1 MAGEDDRVWLQQF
14 AADRAH
20 QDLTGPD
27 QSFPIVG
34 RTAIICEFY
43 EARHARLGSPSRRCE
58 MADVI
63 AYHLTIIENRI
74 TESVGEFVDVLA
86 TNRLHQPHPQQLR
99 IDSVRGVEKTSLAL
113 ADEY

>member
-1 MAGEDDRVWLQQF
+1 MAGEDGRVWLQQF
-14 AADRAH
+14 VADRAH

-34 RTAIICEFY
+34 RSAIICEFY
-43 EARHARLGSPSRRCE
+43 EARHSRLGSPSRRCE

-63 AYHLTIIENRI
+63 AYHLTIIGNRV
-74 TESVGEFVDVLA
+74 TESAGEFVDVLA
-86 TNRLHQPHPQQLR
+86 TDRLHQPRPQQLS

-113 ADEY
+113 SDEY